1 MNYLSFPI
9 RQIYVNY
16 MVYQRKGTHLHRKIL
31 SKKRGGGMVGELEKI
46 EQLQSGK
53 HEVRRKCVC
62 LLRYPL
68 YRGGD
73 DS

>member
-9 RQIYVNY
+9 QQIYVNY

-46 EQLQSGK
+46 EQL
-53 HEVRRKCVC
+53 
-62 LLRYPL
+62 
-68 YRGGD
+68 
-73 DS
+73 